1 VTTGVPASAGQ
12 VVRSV
17 STPYYLQIAEIL
29 RFGLAEGKWE
39 PGQLIPSEASLCEMF
54 GVSRTAIRQALAQL
68 VSEGL
73 LHKEK
78 GRGTFVSRPHVAI
91 AVQELRGFFD
101 EMTAAGRPVSTKVLR
116 HEAGV
121 IPAVLAPALA
131 VPTGARVVCL
141 ERLRSMGDEPLV
153 HVSTYLPLTRFAG
166 LLDIDLSDTS
176 LYAVLNDDYGVQPH
190 GGVRRLEAV
199 AATASHARLLGV
211 RARDAL
217 LRVTAINVDAAGAP
231 FEVFEGHY
239 RGDRTYFE
247 ALVDD
252 DRGSASTYFGALS

>member
-1 VTTGVPASAGQ
+1 MTTSGTDLPGH
-12 VVRSV
+12 VVRTM
-17 STPYYLQIAEIL
+17 STPYYLQIADIL
-29 RFGLAEGKWE
+29 RAGIAEGKWE
-39 PGQLIPSEASLCEMF
+39 PGQLIPSEASLGEMF
-54 GVSRTAIRQALAQL
+54 AVSRTAIRQALAHL

-101 EMTAAGRPVSTKVLR
+101 EMSAAGRPVTTKVLR
-116 HEAGV
+116 QEAVV
-121 IPAVLAPALA
+121 IPAALAPALA

-141 ERLRSMGDEPLV
+141 ERLRNIGDEALV
-153 HVSTYLPLTRFAG
+153 HVTTYLPLARFAG
-166 LLDIDLSDTS
+166 LLELDLSDRS
-176 LYAVLNDDYGVQPH
+176 LYAVLADDYGLQPH

-199 AATASHARLLGV
+199 SATSVQARLLGV
-211 RARDAL
+211 RVRDAL
-217 LRVTAINVDAAGAP
+217 LRVTAINVDVAGVP

-252 DRGSASTYFGALS
+252 DRGSASTYIGALS

>member
-1 VTTGVPASAGQ
+1 MTTSGGASPGH

-29 RFGLAEGKWE
+29 RAGIAEGKWE

-54 GVSRTAIRQALAQL
+54 AVSRTAIRQALAQL

-101 EMTAAGRPVSTKVLR
+101 EMTAAGRPVTTSVLR
-116 HEAGV
+116 QEAVV

-153 HVSTYLPLTRFAG
+153 HVTTYLPLARFSG
-166 LLDIDLSDTS
+166 LLDLDLADRS

-199 AATASHARLLGV
+199 SATAAQARLLGG

-217 LRVTAINVDAAGAP
+217 LRVTAINVDVGGVP
-231 FEVFEGHY
+231 FEVFEGYY

-252 DRGSASTYFGALS
+252 DPGSASTYVGALS